1 MTVPHIRNTCAIM
14 KELRNMQWFV
24 LCLLLH
30 RNPSKWIPVCSWPNT
45 HKNLSCKF
53 HKFSSLASAGKI
65 MLLFCQNIF
74 GSMTVRHIRNI
85 SDMKNLRSNEMIFCC
100 SCYFTKIIGSR
111 VRLFL
116 TKQWNVLHDKDF
128 KKISVLCLQKKYIFI
143 FAKCNLTSPTE
154 FQIHTMNIITSFS
167 CFFCNKDFTL

>member
-1 MTVPHIRNTCAIM
+1 VPSWKNWETC
-14 KELRNMQWFV
+14 ND
-24 LCLLLH
+24 LCCTH
-30 RNPSKWIPVCSWPNT
+30 YFTEIPAS
-45 HKNLSCKF
+45 KF
-53 HKFSSLASAGKI
+53 HVLDQTLTKFYHANSIKFPAFRLQEKF

-154 FQIHTMNIITSFS
+154 FQIHTLNIITSFS